1 MSNEKQVCTAH
12 EGRPCPHP
20 VGHFI
25 LSKDD
30 RTKIEGF
37 ACMVG
42 QRYYATQ
49 VVSSVSSVCTRCCK
63 PLPVDEYAGPT
74 HESCEPYV
82 EPPKPDDKAD
92 LDKILD
98 DVAILRAM
106 LRGKEKELATSI
118 MNRLSAL
125 VSA

>member
-1 MSNEKQVCTAH
+1 MPNENQACTAH

-25 LSKDD
+25 LAEDD

-42 QRYYATQ
+42 QRYYATR
-49 VVSSVSSVCTRCCK
+49 VASSICTRCRK
-63 PLPVDEYAGPT
+63 PLPGDAYAGPT

-82 EPPKPDDKAD
+82 APPKPDDKAS

-98 DVAILRAM
+98 DVSTLRAM
-106 LRGKEKELATSI
+106 LNGKEKELATSI
-118 MNRLSAL
+118 MRRLSAL
-125 VSA
+125 VTE